1 MEELDSEVEKYADS
15 ELSINPKLLSGK
27 KLRCGKSILSQ
38 VKRFE
43 KSKFIN
49 TFIMGTFC

>member
-1 MEELDSEVEKYADS
+1 MEELDSEVEKYVDS

-27 KLRCGKSILSQ
+27 KLRCGKK

-49 TFIMGTFC
+49 TFIICTFC